1 MKLVKATQLGIT
13 TSIDGNLYS
22 ITSEGVTVPDEVATR
37 MKEQFLHTVEV
48 VDLDTPKIPEP
59 TPEPVEEKPKKRGRP
74 AEDVEEVKE

>member
-22 ITSEGVTVPDEVATR
+22 ITSEGVTVSDDVASR

-48 VDLDTPKIPEP
+48 TDISPEK
-59 TPEPVEEKPKKRGRP
+59 PVEIVEP
-74 AEDVEEVKE
+74 ATESNE